1 MLFSKNT
8 LKTLKG
14 YDTPPYLENFLMKLD
29 TNENIL
35 GPSPKV
41 IEAIRNIT
49 EEEIK
54 FYPAYGELVEE
65 LAIFNKLTSKQVLPT
80 NGCDEALNYIFDT
93 FMSPDDEV
101 ITVKPSFAMPK
112 IYANAIGCVYNE
124 LDYDEKWVFPTEKL
138 INKITPQTKLIIL
151 TTPNNPT
158 GDAISRENVLKIL
171 EKSKHC
177 YVLIDET
184 YTHYTEESFTD
195 LIEEY
200 PNVIITK
207 SFSKD
212 FALAGLRVG
221 YILAVPEIINEI
233 KKIICP
239 FSVNTIA
246 VKAALAAL
254 RDKEYFEKIKK
265 EVITSRNLL
274 YNGLKS
280 LAKTVYD
287 GKANFLVADFADKA
301 DFYYTRLLNAGI
313 KIKNFAGHP
322 ELNGCL
328 RISIPTIEQTKIIL
342 DILNEERALL
352 VFDIDGV
359 IVDTRQSYR
368 MAIKNTFEYFANKSI
383 DFSEIQEAKNLGGLN
398 NDWDLT
404 EYLLKNE
411 GLNIDKNII
420 IDKFQEFYIGS
431 DFNGLIL
438 NESILIQPEKL
449 NELSKEYDMAVFT
462 GRPKDEAEFVLKRWN
477 LYNIFSNI
485 ITMDDIPLEKGKPD
499 SFGLEVIKSKTVN
512 KEILYFG
519 DTSDDMISAVGAK
532 VKGIGILP
540 PQDKTQELTDKM
552 LEKGAFAVLQETDEI
567 VDFLGAKHYEMQRS

>member
-8 LKTLKG
+8 LKSIKG
-14 YDTPPYLENFLMKLD
+14 YDTPPYIENFLMKLD

-41 IEAIRNIT
+41 IDAIKNIT
-49 EEEIK
+49 EEDIK
-54 FYPAYGELVEE
+54 FYPAYGELAKE
-65 LAIFNKLTSKQVLPT
+65 LADFNNLNANQVLAT
-80 NGCDEALNYIFDT
+80 NGCDEALNYVFDT
-93 FMSPDDEV
+93 FISAEDEV

-112 IYANAIGCVYNE
+112 IYANAIGCVYKE
-124 LDYDEKWVFPTEKL
+124 LEYDEKWVFPTDKL
-138 INKITPQTKLIIL
+138 IKNITEQTKLIIL

-158 GDAISRENVLKIL
+158 GDAISRESVLKIL
-171 EKSKHC
+171 DKSRHC

-184 YTHYTEESFTD
+184 YTHYTDESFTD
-195 LIEEY
+195 LIAEY

-221 YILAVPEIINEI
+221 YILAIPEIISEI

-254 RDKEYFEKIKK
+254 RDKEYFKKVKK
-265 EVITSRNLL
+265 EVLTARQLL
-274 YNGLKS
+274 FEGLKP

-287 GKANFLVADFADKA
+287 GKANFIIADFGEKA
-301 DFYYTRLLNAGI
+301 DFYYSRLLNAGI
-313 KIKNFAGHP
+313 KIKNFSGHP
-322 ELNGCL
+322 QLDGYL
-328 RISIPTIEQTKIIL
+328 RISIPSIAQTKEIL
-342 DILNEERALL
+342 AILNEKRTLL

-368 MAIKNTFEYFANKSI
+368 MAIKKTFEYFAAKEV
-383 DFSEIQEAKNLGGLN
+383 DFSEIQNAKNLGGLN

-404 EYLLKNE
+404 EYLLKQNDIN
-411 GLNIDKNII
+411 LDKKII
-420 IDKFQEFYIGS
+420 IDKFQEFYVGNS
-431 DFNGLIL
+431 FDGLIL
-438 NESILIQPEKL
+438 NEDILIEPEKL
-449 NELSKEYDMAVFT
+449 IELSKTHDMAIFT
-462 GRPKDEAEFVLKRWN
+462 GRPKDEAIFVLKKWN
-477 LYNIFSNI
+477 IYQLFSII

-499 SFGLEVIKSKTVN
+499 SFGLEVIKSHTEN
-512 KEILYFG
+512 SEILYFG
-519 DTSDDMISAVGAK
+519 DTCDDIISSVGAK

-540 PQDKTQELTDKM
+540 PQDKTAELAQKM
-552 LEKGAFAVLQETDEI
+552 IENGAFSVLNDTKDI
-567 VDFLGAKHYEMQRS
+567 VDFLGAKQYEKQRS